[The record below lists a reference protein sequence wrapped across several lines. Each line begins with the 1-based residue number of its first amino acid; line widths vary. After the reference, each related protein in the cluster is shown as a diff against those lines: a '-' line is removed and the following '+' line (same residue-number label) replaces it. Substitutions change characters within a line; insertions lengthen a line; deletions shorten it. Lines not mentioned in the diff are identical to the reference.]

1 MKRLIPYLRPYRIRF
16 FCALGAMAILAVF
29 QGIFVYLLK
38 PMVDE
43 IFVAKRFEMLWVA
56 LWVVPAVFAVKTA
69 AAYTQNYL
77 MSYLGQRAV
86 QDIRDELFSHLHRL
100 GLEFF
105 WKHRSGDILSRVT
118 NDLTALQS
126 CLQFAPLYLVRD
138 SLTVIVMVFV
148 LFYLHWKF
156 ALLSLLGV
164 PLVGVIFVRFGRKM
178 RSASKESQA
187 LMGSLYHRFYESL
200 QGMLVVKAFG
210 YEEGSLKKFR
220 QENQSFFNE
229 TMRYLRATALAGPL
243 TEMLGGLL
251 LTLLLLYGGY
261 EAIHGR
267 LTAGSFFAF
276 LGSFMAAYMPMKN
289 LAGLNATLQMGASSA
304 GRIFQILDENPT
316 IQESLHPVFF
326 EGLKDRIEL
335 KGVSFRYPARE
346 VPALNRLD
354 LTIPKGQVLAVVG
367 PSGAGKTTLVHL
379 LLRLYDPAEGGIF
392 LDGTD
397 LKDFDLKSLRGRIG
411 LVTQDTVLFND
422 TVWGNVT
429 LGRQAEPAEVEAA
442 CRAADADS
450 FIRDLPQ
457 QYETPL
463 GDRGARLSGG
473 QRQRLAIA
481 RALLKNPSLL
491 ILDEATSNLDTAS
504 EKSVQ
509 QALEKSMQGRT
520 VLIIAHRLSTVQSA
534 DRILVLSSGHLT
546 ESGTHRELLAQKGL
560 YCRLYEMQRL
570 EPEGKPLEIQ

>member
-1 MKRLIPYLRPYRIRF
+1 MKRLIPYLRPYRGRF
-16 FCALGAMAILAVF
+16 YCALGAMVLVSLF
-29 QGIFVYLLK
+29 KGFSVYLLK
-38 PMVDE
+38 PVVDE
-43 IFVAKRFEMLWVA
+43 IFVARRFDMLWTV
-56 LWVVPAVFAVKTA
+56 LWLVPSVFILKTA
-69 AAYTQNYL
+69 ATYAENYL
-77 MSYLGQRAV
+77 MSYIGQRVV
-86 QDIRDELFSHLHRL
+86 QDIRDGLFSHLHRL

-138 SLTVIVMVFV
+138 LLTVLVMLGV

-156 ALLSLLGV
+156 ALLALLGV
-164 PLVGVIFVRFGRKM
+164 PMVSVVFVKFGRKM
-178 RSASKESQA
+178 RSAAKESQA
-187 LMGSLYHRFYESL
+187 LMGSLYHRFHESL

-210 YEEGSLKKFR
+210 YEEGALKKFR

-229 TMRYLRATALAGPL
+229 TMRYLRATALSGPL
-243 TEMLGGLL
+243 TEMLGGFL

-304 GRIFQILDENPT
+304 ARIFQILDESPT
-316 IQESLHPVFF
+316 VSESPHPVFF
-326 EGLKDRIEL
+326 EDLKDQIEL

-346 VPALNRLD
+346 VPALSALNLS
-354 LTIPKGQVLAVVG
+354 IPKGQVLAVVG
-367 PSGAGKTTLVHL
+367 PSGAGKTTLIHL

-397 LKDFDLKSLRGRIG
+397 IKDFDLRSLRQRIG

-422 TVWGNVT
+422 TVRGNVT
-429 LGRQAEPAEVEAA
+429 LGREASAAEVEAA

-457 QYETPL
+457 GYETPL

-481 RALLKNPSLL
+481 RAVLKNPSLL

-504 EKSVQ
+504 ERSVQ
-509 QALEKSMQGRT
+509 QALEKSMRGRT
-520 VLIIAHRLSTVQSA
+520 VLIIAHRLSTVQGA
-534 DRILVLSSGHLT
+534 DRILVLSSGRLA
-546 ESGTHRELLAQKGL
+546 ESGTHLELLAQKGL
-560 YCRLYEMQRL
+560 YHRLYELQQL
-570 EPEGKPLEIQ
+570 EREGARV